1 LKRKFQ
7 QQWSTLLPYINKT
20 NNHLYF
26 KSLNIKKTTSYKIWN
41 VPETDAK
48 MWWVVFLRFDYNLD
62 AWVKVFSILTD
73 FSFFGKGPD
82 SS

>member
-1 LKRKFQ
+1 MVNT
-7 QQWSTLLPYINKT
+7 STLYQQNKQPPLFQIFEHKKD
-20 NNHLYF
+20 NIIWIL
-26 KSLNIKKTTSYKIWN
+26 KSISWSG
-41 VPETDAK
+41 TDAK

-73 FSFFGKGPD
+73 ISFFGKGPD